1 MCYLLDYNKHIKY
14 NIKVVLLK
22 IITTFFEYFQ
32 KCMSLDSLEH
42 RLKLS
47 LQKKKKKKKFAITLV
62 FLAFCIVSYFEV
74 KLTPVWD
81 YESQ

>member
-1 MCYLLDYNKHIKY
+1 MYVFGLIRAS
-14 NIKVVLLK
+14 IKVK
-22 IITTFFEYFQ
+22 FA
-32 KCMSLDSLEH
+32 
-42 RLKLS
+42 
-47 LQKKKKKKKFAITLV
+47 KKKKKKKFAITLV